1 MKYNYETLFHNEIER
16 ILKKLYYE
24 PLNPHGN
31 DKRVHIETERKY
43 VLYLIEHN
51 LVRDMNLGG
60 KGYSLILE
68 RRGYE
73 VFEKYGDW
81 KNYRKKVIDMKTKV
95 EESKN
100 LAQRF
105 WWIPIVI
112 SILAL
117 GVSILAL
124 IKK

>member
-1 MKYNYETLFHNEIER
+1 
-16 ILKKLYYE
+16 
-24 PLNPHGN
+24 
-31 DKRVHIETERKY
+31 
-43 VLYLIEHN
+43 
-51 LVRDMNLGG
+51 MNIGG

-73 VFEKYGDW
+73 VFEKYGGW
-81 KNYRKKVIDMKTKV
+81 KNYRKKVIDMKSKV
-95 EESKN
+95 DEAKN

-105 WWIPIVI
+105 WWIPIIV
-112 SILAL
+112 SLLAL